1 MTDERVDF
9 GPIEDEPTLDDGGK
23 RYLPEGN
30 EQNILR
36 EYLFRLDQESLTE
49 GLVFPEEEET
59 TLRPAF
65 GLGRGPAP
73 GSEG

>member
-9 GPIEDEPTLDDGGK
+9 GPIEDEPTLDGGET

-36 EYLFRLDQESLTE
+36 EFHYRLDQESLTE

-59 TLRPAF
+59 TLRPALE
-65 GLGRGPAP
+65 LGRGAAP